1 MQQKRNDHYGI
12 FYNETGQTGQATKGR
27 YLNPRFF
34 NTESLGE
41 GMAALN
47 PEENVSPKLLY
58 AMTDEEI
65 VPDEDY
71 QMSGNQIS
79 VKTLDLGQDFSFIKE
94 QLDRIVTEFFTE
106 LG

>member
-1 MQQKRNDHYGI
+1 MGCSVTKRARQVKQPRG
-12 FYNETGQTGQATKGR
+12 G

-34 NTESLGE
+34 STESLGA
-41 GMAALN
+41 GMAMLN